1 MDPTKLLKKQHREVE
16 ALFKRIGKTKEASE
30 RRRLMDE
37 ISAKLTMHT
46 KLEEEIFY
54 PAVREVPTK
63 KAEEMV
69 LEAYEEHHVVKLVLA
84 ELPRVDPED
93 ERFEAKMTVLKEM
106 VEHHVAE
113 EEDEMF
119 KLADKI
125 DEDELETL
133 GERMT
138 QEAERAE
145 ASVRSKHAA

>member
-1 MDPTKLLKKQHREVE
+1 S
-16 ALFKRIGKTKEASE
+16 A

-37 ISAKLTMHT
+37 ISAKLTLYT

-54 PAVREVPTK
+54 PALRAVPTK

-69 LEAYEEHHVVKLVLA
+69 LEAYEEHHVVKLGLA
-84 ELPRVDPED
+84 ELPEADPEA
-93 ERFEAKMTVLKEM
+93 ERFAAKMTVVKGL
-106 VEHHVAE
+106 VEHHVE
-113 EEDEMF
+113 EEEEEMV
-119 KLADKI
+119 KVGDKI

-133 GERMT
+133 DERMT